1 MWIKIIGSVLAF
13 IGVIFIYEGRR
24 LIKKYFN
31 YGEENIATLGM
42 KLLGALLALT
52 GGILCIIK

>member
-1 MWIKIIGSVLAF
+1 MWIKIIGSVLTF

-31 YGEENIATLGM
+31 YGEENVATLGM